1 MRLIDADALI
11 ERLDEVYQDT
21 SLYNEW
27 RWFLTICEQEVENA
41 PTIDPVKHGRWIRW
55 VQNKDEWPAAMCSE
69 CQEKVDAD
77 NEGQYTNY
85 CPNCGARMDG
95 GAEDDG

>member
-1 MRLIDADALI
+1 MRLIDADALPRQKMLEACGNGKYEDVDI
-11 ERLDEVYQDT
+11 VHGVDVDA
-21 SLYNEW
+21 
-27 RWFLTICEQEVENA
+27 A

-55 VQNKDEWPAAMCSE
+55 VQNRDEWPAAMCSE

-95 GAEDDG
+95 GSHEDD